1 MSTAS
6 SQLLVAA
13 SAFSQDFYRSVIR
26 QNASHTELVWISR
39 AAVLIISAMA
49 ISLAMN
55 PNSFI
60 LEMVAYAWAGFAA
73 TFGPAVLMSL
83 FWRRTTRNGVLAGI
97 VVGGVTVL
105 VWKQLAL
112 FGLYEIIPGFFFG
125 LLAIYI
131 VSLLDKEPSKEIT
144 DLFDAVERSNI

>member
-1 MSTAS
+1 MNGPDVEKVLLIMTEKLFDPFVGGLILSAVLAAIMSTAS

-26 QNASHTELVWISR
+26 QDASHTELVWVSR

-60 LEMVAYAWAGFAA
+60 LEMVAYAWAG
-73 TFGPAVLMSL
+73 L
-83 FWRRTTRNGVLAGI
+83 R
-97 VVGGVTVL
+97 
-105 VWKQLAL
+105 Q
-112 FGLYEIIPGFFFG
+112 
-125 LLAIYI
+125 LLAQQC
-131 VSLLDKEPSKEIT
+131 
-144 DLFDAVERSNI
+144 